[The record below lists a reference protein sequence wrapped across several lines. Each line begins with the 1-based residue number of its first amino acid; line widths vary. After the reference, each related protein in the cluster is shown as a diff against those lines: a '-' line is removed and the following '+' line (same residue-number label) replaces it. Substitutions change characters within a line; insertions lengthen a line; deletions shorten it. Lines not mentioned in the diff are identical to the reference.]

1 MGIGRDILDFFKK
14 PGLLQ
19 PILMIL
25 AGILIAIIVFVL
37 EHLILPLDVLQD
49 QRSTESSFVIV
60 PAVLIISLLIFRLKF
75 KTSIYFYLTSLIAL
89 TGVTMALGALFNVYM
104 GQTMAT
110 SIPSYT
116 FVTTTAV
123 LLVLYTVTIV
133 IKPILAA
140 NEAVEHISQGKLDVK
155 LKDMG
160 DFGKEF
166 EDFERNFN
174 EMLTQ
179 LTKTIT
185 PITQYST
192 ELEYSSEELTKFIH
206 DLKLSMEEIAATM
219 SQITRGSAQQSE
231 ITSQSIDEIVN
242 METTLNDTVTQ
253 ITSAVNVIEDI
264 AEQTNILSLN
274 AAIEAARAGEYGR
287 GFSVVADNVRRLAE
301 ERKEHSGDINQST
314 ANIVGNLRGKFD
326 NFQTSF
332 QGLSA
337 QSEEYSASSEEV
349 SASLASQTENMS
361 ALSELT
367 SRLNEIATEL
377 SKSLRFFQTEN

>member
-37 EHLILPLDVLQD
+37 EHLVLPSDVLQD

-140 NEAVEHISQGKLDVK
+140 NEAIEHISQGKLDVK

-242 METTLNDTVTQ
+242 MET
-253 ITSAVNVIEDI
+253 
-264 AEQTNILSLN
+264 
-274 AAIEAARAGEYGR
+274 
-287 GFSVVADNVRRLAE
+287 
-301 ERKEHSGDINQST
+301 K
-314 ANIVGNLRGKFD
+314 
-326 NFQTSF
+326 
-332 QGLSA
+332 
-337 QSEEYSASSEEV
+337 
-349 SASLASQTENMS
+349 
-361 ALSELT
+361 
-367 SRLNEIATEL
+367 
-377 SKSLRFFQTEN
+377 